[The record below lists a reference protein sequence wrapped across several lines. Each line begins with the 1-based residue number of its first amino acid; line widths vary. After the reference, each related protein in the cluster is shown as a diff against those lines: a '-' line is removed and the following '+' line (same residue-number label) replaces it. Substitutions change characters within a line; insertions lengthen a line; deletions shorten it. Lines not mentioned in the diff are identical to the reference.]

1 MTFNFTIFWTGKN
14 KSVKGFKG
22 FVLVPD
28 CRPDIGRI
36 KEDRKRTGTGPFGLE
51 G

>member
-36 KEDRKRTGTGPFGLE
+36 KKRTVKGPARGR
-51 G
+51 